1 MGRDVRAEL
10 RWLKEN
16 PDFHERPATLL
27 EFLGP
32 DYMNI
37 EDGVRDA
44 IKECLKDI
52 FGEDVSS
59 EHIAQVG
66 KAIITG
72 GIGIGKTTIAS
83 IVLPYLAHW
92 CLCLK
97 DPQKFFGLLA
107 GSRIAFMMMSTSEDQ
122 AKEVLFGDII
132 ARIKHSPWF
141 RDNYQMDPTF
151 KNQIRF
157 PKDIWILPGDSND
170 TTFEGYN
177 ILGGIIDEIDSHK
190 VTERKDY
197 AEDGYNTIF
206 GRLSSRFGRVK
217 RGKNEYNYGFLLLIG
232 QMKKSNGFAARM
244 YEEFTED
251 DDCYAVR
258 MTIWESLG
266 WHRFLKPDGSRDSF
280 WYDIKRKQIV
290 PSGIGSAIATS
301 NVIEIPNAYLKDFKN
316 KPEKALKDL
325 AGIPPAVGD
334 PFISLTYKI
343 DDARDRWKVRY
354 PTVPT
359 GPVRVDNTFERW
371 FKAPDSLK
379 RVCHIDMAYSAQGDA
394 LGLAMGHVREVVEI
408 DGEKKPYIVFD
419 LLYRVKAPAG
429 SEIFLGDIRRIIYSL
444 RDDLGFRIKRV
455 TYDGFQS
462 QDSVQQLRRRRF
474 ETDVVSVDKQVLPYH
489 DLREAIYEDR
499 IEFPPYMTYIN
510 HGDDKQVEI
519 AVKELTELEDTGKK
533 IDHPTPGSKD
543 VTDAMAGVTY
553 TLMGDRSYSRRV
565 VSINTGNSQRA
576 AATGTDGMGSHMSH
590 PALGA
595 LGGLGAP
602 LPPTTTTLRGLPR

>member
-1 MGRDVRAEL
+1 MSKDLRAEL

-27 EFLGP
+27 EFLG
-32 DYMNI
+32 DEYMNI
-37 EDGVRDA
+37 ESGVRDA

-52 FGEDVSS
+52 FGKEVSS
-59 EHIAQVG
+59 KHIAQVAE
-66 KAIITG
+66 AIITG

-97 DPQKFFGLLA
+97 DPQAFFGLLP

-132 ARIKHSPWF
+132 ARIKYSPWF

-206 GRLSSRFGRVK
+206 GRLTSRFGRVK
-217 RGKNEYNYGFLLLIG
+217 RGKDEYNYGFLLLIG
-232 QMKKSNGFAARM
+232 QMKKSNGFAARK
-244 YEEFTED
+244 YEEFVSD
-251 DDCYAVR
+251 PDRYAVR

-266 WHRFLKPDGSRDSF
+266 WHRFLAPDGSRDSF

-290 PSGIGSAIATS
+290 PGGIASSLVTA
-301 NVIEIPNAYLKDFKN
+301 NVIEVPNAYLKDFRN

-343 DDARDRWKVRY
+343 DDARDRWIARY
-354 PTVPT
+354 PTVPS
-359 GPVRVDNTFERW
+359 GPVKPDNTFERW
-371 FKAPDSLK
+371 FKAPDTLK
-379 RVCHIDMAYSAQGDA
+379 RVVHVDMAYSAEGDA
-394 LGLAMGHVREVVEI
+394 LGLAMGHVQEVVEI
-408 DGEKKPYIVFD
+408 DGEKKPYITFD
-419 LLYRVKAPAG
+419 LLYRIKAPSG
-429 SEIFLGDIRRIIYSL
+429 GEIFLGDIRRLIYSL
-444 RDDLGFRIKRV
+444 RDDLGFRIKKV

-462 QDSVQQLRRRRF
+462 QDSVQQLRKRRF
-474 ETDVVSVDKQVLPYH
+474 ETEVVSVDKQVLPYH
-489 DLREAIYEDR
+489 DLREALYEDR
-499 IEFPPYMTYIN
+499 IEFPPYLTYIN
-510 HGDDKQVEI
+510 HGDAEKVEI
-519 AVKELTELEDTGKK
+519 VVKELTELEDTGKK
-533 IDHPTPGSKD
+533 IDHPKLGSKD

-565 VSINTGNSQRA
+565 VSINTGTGQR
-576 AATGTDGMGSHMSH
+576 AATGTDGSGSSLLGH
-590 PALGA
+590 PALGGLA
-595 LGGLGAP
+595 GLGAP
-602 LPPTTTTLRGLPR
+602 LPPTTTTLRGLN